1 LGFQIKNQGVG
12 EFDMKNNKAFDG
24 NLNSVSGE
32 KISKPKKKNKF
43 MTREM
48 GLFLVILASSITLSV
63 LTPRFLQPNNLLAV
77 TVGLTFDLLMA
88 LGMTL
93 ILIVGGID
101 LSVGSILGLTGVITT
116 LLLRSGL
123 NIPLSIL
130 LGLGTSFLAGSTI
143 GIGVTRFNIPP
154 FIASLGMMSI
164 ARGAATVLTSGY
176 FVTGLPDGYKV
187 LGQGLWFGIP
197 IPIWIAA
204 LLVFLFTYFLKNWG
218 PLVKTFY
225 IGSNPKAAEL
235 SGINVKLITYASYVI
250 CSLMA
255 GLAAIFQTARLGM
268 GYAQMGLGAELRA
281 IAAAVIGGA
290 SLAGGGEGSIIGT
303 FLGVMLLAIINNG
316 FVLLNASIYWQG
328 VVNGLIL
335 VIAVAVDAIRQVRM
349 NRE

>member
-1 LGFQIKNQGVG
+1 
-12 EFDMKNNKAFDG
+12 MKNNRVLHD
-24 NLNSVSGE
+24 NPNPVSNE
-32 KISKPKKKNKF
+32 AVSKPKGKSIF
-43 MTREM
+43 VSREM
-48 GLFLVILASSITLSV
+48 GLFLIILASSILLAA
-63 LTPRFLQPNNLLAV
+63 LTPKFLQMNNLLAV

-101 LSVGSILGLTGVITT
+101 LSVGSILGLTGVIMT
-116 LLLRSGL
+116 LLLRSGV
-123 NIPLSIL
+123 NIPLAIL
-130 LGLGTSFLAGSTI
+130 LGLGVSFLAGSIT
-143 GIGVTRFNIPP
+143 GIGVARFNIPP

-176 FVTGLPDGYKV
+176 FVTGLPDGYKA
-187 LGQGLWFGIP
+187 LGQGLLLGVPF
-197 IPIWIAA
+197 PIWVAA
-204 LLVFLFTYFLKNWG
+204 LLVFLFTYLLQNWG
-218 PLVKTFY
+218 PLAKSFY

-235 SGINVKLITYASYVI
+235 SGINVKLITYTSYVI

-281 IAAAVIGGA
+281 IAAAVIGGG

-303 FLGVMLLAIINNG
+303 FLGVALLAVINNG

-335 VIAVAVDAIRQVRM
+335 VIAVAVDAIRQAKI
-349 NRE
+349 NKE